1 MGDAANLLHEG
12 FRKRISDFQFMRR
25 AFAGVLHSESDHDT
39 AAFVEGRFDGVPSR
53 TEINDRRLQALSI
66 VFQLLD
72 IVEEN
77 TANQP
82 RRGESEPGLWLYYLS
97 ELRQLGFWKDEIRAF
112 LPSVRVEPVLT
123 AHPAEAKRATVLE
136 HHRSIYVLL
145 VERDKSHFTGLELV
159 LSTAP
164 PRRP

>member
-25 AFAGVLHSESDHDT
+25 AFA
-39 AAFVEGRFDGVPSR
+39 AFSTLNPTMTPPPSSKPFRRVPSR

-77 TANQP
+77 TANQT